1 MRVVLLLPSS
11 SYRATAFVAAAK
23 ALGAEVV
30 VASDQVSPALDP
42 AGTRAI
48 ELPFDDPDRA
58 AVMLADL
65 DGRGP
70 VDAVVAVDDVGVVLA
85 ARTSELLGLPH
96 NPPDAA
102 ARTRDKRA
110 LRRALDAGEVPQP
123 RWAEVVDRD
132 DLPDVGFPCVV
143 KPASLS
149 GSQGVI
155 RADDPE
161 AARAAAQRAHD
172 IGCGV
177 PLLVE
182 EFVPGAEVAVEGIV
196 RAGALTVLAVFDKP
210 DPLDGPYFEE
220 TIYVTPSRLPA
231 ATLAQVTRVAGDAAA
246 AIGLTDGPVHAELRV
261 DQDPAGDR
269 ARVRVI
275 DVAARSIGG
284 LCARALRFGA
294 GISLE
299 EVILRHALGLPLDD
313 VRRESSA
320 SGVMMLPIP
329 NTGTLRAVHGQDDA
343 RDVPGVVGLEISI
356 NPGRPVVALPEGD
369 RYLGFLFARGD
380 TAEEV
385 EATLRAA
392 HARLEVVIEPAP

>member
-1 MRVVLLLPSS
+1 
-11 SYRATAFVAAAK
+11 
-23 ALGAEVV
+23 
-30 VASDQVSPALDP
+30 
-42 AGTRAI
+42 
-48 ELPFDDPDRA
+48 
-58 AVMLADL
+58 
-65 DGRGP
+65 
-70 VDAVVAVDDVGVVLA
+70 VVLA
-85 ARTSELLGLPH
+85 ARTSEFLGLPH

-123 RWAEVVDRD
+123 RWAEVDDRD
-132 DLPDVGFPCVV
+132 HLPDVGYPCVV

-161 AARAAAQRAHD
+161 SARAAARRAHE
-172 IGCGV
+172 IGCGDA
-177 PLLVE
+177 LLVE
-182 EFVPGAEVAVEGIV
+182 EFVPGREVAVEAII
-196 RAGALTVLAVFDKP
+196 RAGTLDVLAVFDKP

-220 TIYVTPSRLPA
+220 TIYVTPSRLPEPVQA
-231 ATLAQVTRVAGDAAA
+231 ELARITRDAAG
-246 AIGLTDGPVHAELRV
+246 AIGLTDGPVHAELRIA
-261 DQDPAGDR
+261 QDGADPR
-269 ARVRVI
+269 IRVI

-313 VRRESSA
+313 LQRESSA

-329 NTGTLRAVHGQDDA
+329 RSGTLRAVHGQDDA
-343 RDVPGVVGLEISI
+343 RTIAGVVGLEISI
-356 NPGRPVVALPEGD
+356 RPGRPVVALPEGD

-380 TAEEV
+380 TAEQV

-392 HARLEVVIEPAP
+392 HACLDVVVEPAP